1 MTSSIR
7 DIQKQ
12 IGSRAMVLA
21 IAAGLALILAGHGSW
36 GRGLILGTLFS
47 IINFV
52 LMAQALPKT
61 IDATRKRSTL
71 LSFGSIGLRYIV
83 LAIPI
88 VAAFKYPRFEV
99 FGVCIGL
106 FMVQIVMLGQT
117 LWERFLK
124 KSAQPNGL

>member
-1 MTSSIR
+1 MTSSLR

-21 IAAGLALILAGHGSW
+21 IAAGIALILAGHGSW

-61 IDATRKRSTL
+61 IDAARKRSTL

-88 VAAFKYPRFEV
+88 VAAFKSPRFEV
-99 FGVCIGL
+99 LGVCIGL
-106 FMVQIVMLGQT
+106 FMVQIVMLAQT
-117 LWERFLK
+117 LRERLMEK
-124 KSAQPNGL
+124 ATPSNGS

>member
-1 MTSSIR
+1 MTSSLQN
-7 DIQKQ
+7 IQKQ
-12 IGSRAMVLA
+12 YGSRAMILA
-21 IAAGLALILAGHGSW
+21 IVAGLALILLGHGSW

-88 VAAFKYPRFEV
+88 VAAFKSSRFEV
-99 FGVCIGL
+99 LGVCIGL
-106 FMVQIVMLGQT
+106 FMVQIVMLAQT
-117 LWERFLK
+117 LLDRYRE
-124 KSAQPNGL
+124 KST

>member
-12 IGSRAMVLA
+12 YGSRAMVLA
-21 IAAGLALILAGHGSW
+21 IALGLTLILLGYGSW
-36 GRGLILGTLFS
+36 GRGLILGTIFS

-71 LSFGSIGLRYIV
+71 LSFGSIGLRYVV
-83 LAIPI
+83 LAVPI
-88 VAAFKYPRFEV
+88 VAAFKSSRFEV
-99 FGVCIGL
+99 LGVCIGL
-106 FMVQIVMLGQT
+106 FMVQIIMLVQT
-117 LWERFLK
+117 LGERFFR
-124 KSAQPNGL
+124 KSSTTDH

>member
-12 IGSRAMVLA
+12 YGSRAMVLA
-21 IAAGLALILAGHGSW
+21 IALGLTLILLGYGSW
-36 GRGLILGTLFS
+36 GRGLILGTIFS

-71 LSFGSIGLRYIV
+71 LSFGSIGLRYVV
-83 LAIPI
+83 LAVPI
-88 VAAFKYPRFEV
+88 VAAFKSSRFEV
-99 FGVCIGL
+99 LGVCIGL
-106 FMVQIVMLGQT
+106 FMVQIVMLVQT
-117 LWERFLK
+117 LGERFFR
-124 KSAQPNGL
+124 KSSTTDR